1 MSGSGHGGARPG
13 PGGGTPDP
21 RLDPGVEV
29 EAGDVGQAEPEAAT
43 GAPAPGGGRPPRM
56 LKGLLSF
63 SSMTMV
69 SRVLGLVRDQAISTT
84 FGANA
89 VTDAFW
95 VAFRIP
101 NFLRRLFAEGS
112 FATAFVPVFTEV
124 KETRPHAD
132 LRELMSRVAGTL
144 GGVLLVLTALGML
157 FAPQVAWLF
166 SDGQATDPGKH
177 ALLVQLLRLTF
188 PFLLFVSLTALAGGA
203 LNSFQKFAMPA
214 LTPVILNL
222 CMIAGALWL
231 APRLQV
237 PILALG
243 WAVLAAG
250 LLQLLFQL
258 PALRGIDLLT
268 LPRWGWRHP
277 DVRKVL
283 TLMVPTLFG
292 SSVAQINLM
301 LDTVIAARLADGS
314 QSWLSLADRFLELPL
329 GVFGVALGTVILPA
343 LARHHVRTDGAAFSA
358 ALDWGLRTTLLIAVP
373 AMLGLLLLAEPLVA
387 TLFQYR
393 QFTAFDTRMTA
404 LSVYGLSLGLPAFAL
419 LKVVLPAFYSRQDTR
434 TPVRAG
440 IIALVANMAFNFAIL
455 ALLYR
460 WMVPEALKAQGVM
473 AALGQYPGLHLALG
487 IASALSSY
495 LNLGLLWLWLGR
507 TGVYTRGPG
516 WGGFALRLVLACA
529 AMTVLLG
536 AALHWLPDFTG
547 MPKWDRIGW
556 LLALVGGGGAT
567 YAVVLVALG
576 FRPRDLRH

>member
-1 MSGSGHGGARPG
+1 
-13 PGGGTPDP
+13 
-21 RLDPGVEV
+21 
-29 EAGDVGQAEPEAAT
+29 
-43 GAPAPGGGRPPRM
+43 M
-56 LKGLLSF
+56 LRGLLSF
-63 SSMTMV
+63 SSMTMI
-69 SRVLGLVRDQAISTT
+69 SRVLGLVRDQAISIT

-89 VTDAFW
+89 TTDAFW
-95 VAFRIP
+95 VAFRVP

-132 LRELMSRVAGTL
+132 LRELMARVSGTL
-144 GGVLLVLTALGML
+144 GGVLLVLTALGL
-157 FAPQVAWLF
+157 IFTPQIAWLF
-166 SDGQATDPGKH
+166 ADADAADPVKYG
-177 ALLVQLLRLTF
+177 LLVDLLRLTF

-231 APRLQV
+231 APRLEV

-250 LLQLLFQL
+250 VLQLLFQL
-258 PALRGIDLLT
+258 PSLKGIDLLT
-268 LPRWGWRHP
+268 LPRWGWNHP

-301 LDTVIAARLADGS
+301 LDTVIAARLSDGS

-343 LARHHVRTDGAAFSA
+343 LARHHVKTDGEGFSN
-358 ALDWGLRTTLLIAVP
+358 ALDWGLRMTLLIAVP
-373 AMLGLLLLAEPLVA
+373 AMLGLLLLAQPLIA

-393 QFTAFDTRMTA
+393 EFTDFDTRMTA
-404 LSVYGLSLGLPAFAL
+404 LSVYGLSFGLPAFAL
-419 LKVVLPAFYSRQDTR
+419 LKVVLPAFYSRQDTK

-440 IIALVANMAFNFAIL
+440 VAALVANMVFNFIL
-455 ALLYR
+455 LAVLYQ
-460 WMVPEALKAQGVM
+460 WMVPDELKAQGLM
-473 AALGQYPGLHLALG
+473 RALAGVPGLHLALG

-495 LNLGLLWLWLGR
+495 LNLALLWYWLGR
-507 TGVYTRGPG
+507 TGVYRRRPG
-516 WGGFALRLVLACA
+516 WGGYVLRLVLACM
-529 AMTVLLG
+529 AMSAVLL
-536 AALHWLPDFTG
+536 ALLHWLPGFGG
-547 MPKWDRIGW
+547 MDKWQRIGG
-556 LLALVGGGGAT
+556 LALLVGGGGLT
-567 YAVVLVALG
+567 YLLAMLAMG
-576 FRPRDLRH
+576 FRPRDLRGQ

>member
-1 MSGSGHGGARPG
+1 
-13 PGGGTPDP
+13 
-21 RLDPGVEV
+21 
-29 EAGDVGQAEPEAAT
+29 
-43 GAPAPGGGRPPRM
+43 M
-56 LKGLLSF
+56 LRGLLSF
-63 SSMTMV
+63 SSMTMI
-69 SRVLGLVRDQAISTT
+69 SRVLGLVRDQAISIT

-89 VTDAFW
+89 TTDAFW
-95 VAFRIP
+95 VAFRVP

-132 LRELMSRVAGTL
+132 LRELMARVSGTL
-144 GGVLLVLTALGML
+144 GGVLLVLTALGL
-157 FAPQVAWLF
+157 IFTPQIAWLF
-166 SDGQATDPGKH
+166 ADADAADPVKYG
-177 ALLVQLLRLTF
+177 LLVDLLRLTF

-231 APRLQV
+231 APRLEV

-250 LLQLLFQL
+250 VLQLLFQL
-258 PALRGIDLLT
+258 PSLKGIDLLT
-268 LPRWGWRHP
+268 LPRWGWNHP

-301 LDTVIAARLADGS
+301 LDTVIAARLSDGS

-343 LARHHVRTDGAAFSA
+343 LARHHVKTDGEGFSN
-358 ALDWGLRTTLLIAVP
+358 ALDWGLRMTLLIAVP
-373 AMLGLLLLAEPLVA
+373 AMLGLLLLAQPLIA

-393 QFTAFDTRMTA
+393 EFTDFDTRMTA
-404 LSVYGLSLGLPAFAL
+404 LSVYGLSFGLPAFAL
-419 LKVVLPAFYSRQDTR
+419 LKVVLPAFYSRQDTK

-440 IIALVANMAFNFAIL
+440 VAALVANMVFNFIL
-455 ALLYR
+455 LAVLYQV
-460 WMVPEALKAQGVM
+460 MVPEALKAQGVM
-473 AALGQYPGLHLALG
+473 AALAAQPGLHLALG

-495 LNLGLLWLWLGR
+495 LNLALLWYWLGK
-507 TGVYTRGPG
+507 TGVYRRRPG
-516 WGGFALRLVLACA
+516 WGGYVLRLVLACM
-529 AMTVLLG
+529 AMSAVLL
-536 AALHWLPDFTG
+536 ALLHWLPGFGG
-547 MPKWDRIGW
+547 MDKWQRIGG
-556 LLALVGGGGAT
+556 LALLVGGGGLT
-567 YAVVLVALG
+567 YLLAMLAMG
-576 FRPRDLRH
+576 FRPRDLRGQ